1 MRSVAWA
8 AVVVAVVGLSVA
20 ARPAAAQQQSGEEK
34 EAASQP
40 AAEAKNP
47 FTGQPEAIQA
57 GRKLYMKWNCY
68 GCHGTMGGGGMG
80 PSLIDSEWRYGGE
93 DAKVFESIRNGRP
106 NGMPAFTMLTD
117 EETWQLIAYIRSLY
131 KGDPDKVVW

>member
-40 AAEAKNP
+40 VAEAKNP

-117 EETWQLIAYIRSLY
+117 EETCQLIAYIRSLY

>member
-40 AAEAKNP
+40 VAEAKNP

-93 DAKVFESIRNGRP
+93 DARSEEHTSELQSRENLVCRLLLGKKKYNKYNG
-106 NGMPAFTMLTD
+106 GTCVM
-117 EETWQLIAYIRSLY
+117 
-131 KGDPDKVVW
+131 K

>member
-1 MRSVAWA
+1 MRIAAWT
-8 AVVVAVVGLSVA
+8 AVVVAVVGLGVA
-20 ARPAAAQQQSGEEK
+20 ARPAAAQQNGAEK

-40 AAEAKNP
+40 AEGVKKNP

-57 GRKLYMKWNCY
+57 GRKLYLKWNCY

-93 DAKVFESIRNGRP
+93 DAKVFETIRGGRP
-106 NGMPAFTMLTD
+106 NGMPAFSMLTD